1 MFANLLV
8 LFVRLCLAVV
18 LAIII
23 IMTLIAVI
31 NFTKEAFKRKKTA
44 RTTGN
49 IKIRLV
55 IEPISDEVALIEQE
69 ECATAPVNSL
79 CKLCMLYGG

>member
-1 MFANLLV
+1 MFAKLLLV
-8 LFVRLCLAVV
+8 LCVRLCLAVV
-18 LAIII
+18 LAII
-23 IMTLIAVI
+23 MALIAVI

-44 RTTGN
+44 RTTGS
-49 IKIRLV
+49 IKITLV
-55 IEPISDEVALIEQE
+55 IEPISDEVALIEQQ